1 MAHTTVLGR
10 RVHAGGAMRYGLNKK
25 MSGLGEKEIPAPG
38 DCLIE
43 ILNMESYKRKYGDTG
58 PGRLL
63 LRSLEHVH
71 FCKGEMQKDCVLGTF
86 SIPQK
91 EKLLEKPVSFGYYM
105 DKEKLL
111 FVDES
116 GFVAHIVKSMVE
128 IRFQEQSYAAHFLF
142 EFMER
147 LLEDDVRFLQ
157 AYELKMTDMEDGLFR
172 EEIKDCPAR
181 MLAVRRELL
190 RMNTYYD
197 QMVDFCEM
205 LEENYTGFLG
215 EEDCRLFRV
224 MGKRIQRLADN
235 TRNLREYTLQIREMY
250 QARTAERQNKI
261 MQFLTV
267 VTTIFMPLTLIT
279 GWYGMNFIN
288 MPELHYKG
296 GYFIIIGVVIL
307 IVIIEILYF
316 KHKKWFD

>member
-1 MAHTTVLGR
+1 
-10 RVHAGGAMRYGLNKK
+10 MRYGLNKK

-172 EEIKDCPAR
+172 EEIKVCPAR

>member
-1 MAHTTVLGR
+1 
-10 RVHAGGAMRYGLNKK
+10 MRYGLNKK

-142 EFMER
+142 EFMAR

-267 VTTIFMPLTLIT
+267 VTTIFMPLTLVT

>member
-1 MAHTTVLGR
+1 
-10 RVHAGGAMRYGLNKK
+10 MRYGLNKK

-267 VTTIFMPLTLIT
+267 VTTIFMPLTLVT

>member
-1 MAHTTVLGR
+1 
-10 RVHAGGAMRYGLNKK
+10 MRYGLNKK

-296 GYFIIIGVVIL
+296 GNFIIIGVVIL

>member
-1 MAHTTVLGR
+1 
-10 RVHAGGAMRYGLNKK
+10 
-25 MSGLGEKEIPAPG
+25 
-38 DCLIE
+38 
-43 ILNMESYKRKYGDTG
+43 
-58 PGRLL
+58 
-63 LRSLEHVH
+63 
-71 FCKGEMQKDCVLGTF
+71 
-86 SIPQK
+86 
-91 EKLLEKPVSFGYYM
+91 M

-116 GFVAHIVKSMVE
+116 GFVAHIVKEMEE
-128 IRFQEQSYAAHFLF
+128 IRFQEQSYVAHFLF

-147 LLEDDVRFLQ
+147 LIEDDVRFLQ

-197 QMVDFCEM
+197 QLADFCEM

-279 GWYGMNFIN
+279 GWYGMNFVN
-288 MPELHYKG
+288 MPEIHYRG
-296 GYFIIIGVVIL
+296 SYFVIIGVVIL
-307 IVIIEILYF
+307 IVVIEILYF

>member
-1 MAHTTVLGR
+1 
-10 RVHAGGAMRYGLNKK
+10 MRYGLNKK

-190 RMNTYYD
+190 RMSTYYD

>member
-1 MAHTTVLGR
+1 
-10 RVHAGGAMRYGLNKK
+10 MRYGLNKK

-307 IVIIEILYF
+307 IVIIEIWYF

>member
-1 MAHTTVLGR
+1 
-10 RVHAGGAMRYGLNKK
+10 

>member
-1 MAHTTVLGR
+1 
-10 RVHAGGAMRYGLNKK
+10 MRYGLNKK

-224 MGKRIQRLADN
+224 MGKRIQRLADD

>member
-1 MAHTTVLGR
+1 MA
-10 RVHAGGAMRYGLNKK
+10 AGNSVDTGGPMRYRLNKK
-25 MSGLGEKEIPAPG
+25 MSGLGEKEILAPG

-43 ILNMESYKRKYGDTG
+43 ILTVESYKRKYGDSS

-71 FCKGEMQKDCVLGTF
+71 FCKAELQKDCVVGTF
-86 SIPQK
+86 SVPQK
-91 EKLLEKPVSFGYYM
+91 EKLLEKPISFGYYM
-105 DKEKLL
+105 DREKLL

-116 GFVAHIVKSMVE
+116 GFVAHIVKEMEE
-128 IRFQEQSYAAHFLF
+128 IRFQEQSYVAHYLF

-157 AYELKMTDMEDGLFR
+157 AYELRMTDLEDGLFR
-172 EEIKDCPAR
+172 REIKDCPAR
-181 MLAVRRELL
+181 MLTVRRELL

-197 QMVDFCEM
+197 QLADFCEM

-224 MGKRIQRLADN
+224 MAKRIERLADN

-279 GWYGMNFIN
+279 GWYGMNFVN
-288 MPELHYKG
+288 MPELYYKG
-296 GYFIIIGVVIL
+296 SYFIIIGVVLL

-316 KHKKWFD
+316 KHKNWFD

>member
-1 MAHTTVLGR
+1 
-10 RVHAGGAMRYGLNKK
+10 MRYGLNKK

-279 GWYGMNFIN
+279 GWYGMDFIN